1 MRKTLKTKKLLFPL
15 VMVSVSVL
23 VGCTNSDY
31 DFNEID
37 MTLGLGGGELV
48 IPTSSTKEIAL
59 DDILKLEEGESV
71 RILDNGDYAFVQ
83 DGDIVET
90 NANVEKVTLTET
102 DLGKETLKLKDYLP
116 NDAKNTARAGELSL
130 PIEASPEP
138 VLTFEFEADQPEIV
152 AITSAKVTANM
163 MLIVNFSPELAQ
175 CISSIDALVWELP
188 MYMEIGEVIG
198 HNKVTCTRTD
208 KENRI
213 VLKDVPTNKDL
224 EIKAPII
231 GLDFTDD
238 KELDITDGHLMLKG
252 VLKLGIN
259 TQIEVTAEQLQ
270 TADKWVLESNLML
283 DGITIDEAV
292 GKFEPNIDLSD
303 LGDIEVSDTPDFLKE
318 DGVNIDLANPQ
329 IIVAVDNEMDVP
341 AFFHATLEAIDGG
354 VVRTTIPI
362 NNIQISPETK
372 DTICICRD
380 ANLVYDKYKTYTMYE
395 VSNLSDL
402 ISTIP
407 DRIKL
412 AAEMEADH
420 STDASFVLGHE
431 YTITTSYRIEAPIAF
446 GENANIVYTDSI
458 VDIHGELDGFELN
471 EGAYLEV
478 TADVVN
484 NLPIFLSTKV
494 TPLGV
499 DENDLSGDLKVT
511 VEDNLPAAKDGEA
524 AQGTLKIKLEGDIQQ
539 LDKLMFTIS
548 GKAKDGT
555 DKVTGVTLN
564 KNIHSLKLD
573 NVNAKIVGTVIYDAN

>member
-15 VMVSVSVL
+15 VMASVSVL

-83 DGDIVET
+83 DANTVVT
-90 NANVEKVTLTET
+90 NVNVEKVSLTGHPIDDNEIK
-102 DLGKETLKLKDYLP
+102 LNLKDLIENESY
-116 NDAKNTARAGELSL
+116 NSARAGENYVTIKTQNPVKMLEYDY
-130 PIEASPEP
+130 EAKQ
-138 VLTFEFEADQPEIV
+138 DEIKS
-152 AITSAKVTANM
+152 ITEAKVTAEM
-163 MLIVNFSPELAQ
+163 FLTVIFSQALAQ
-175 CISSIDALVWELP
+175 
-188 MYMEIGEVIG
+188 
-198 HNKVTCTRTD
+198 N
-208 KENRI
+208 
-213 VLKDVPTNKDL
+213 
-224 EIKAPII
+224 
-231 GLDFTDD
+231 
-238 KELDITDGHLMLKG
+238 IT
-252 VLKLGIN
+252 
-259 TQIEVTAEQLQ
+259 
-270 TADKWVLESNLML
+270 
-283 DGITIDEAV
+283 TIDELTWVLPDYMETDNGTNIVKLEDVKNGHTEPVKINKINFKDSELKCDDGIALDIEVKLSINTKVPVDKLQNIDEWNLSANFMLNEITINEVV
-292 GKFEPNIDLSD
+292 GKFEPDIDLND
-303 LGDIEVSDTPDFLKE
+303 LGDVEINDTPDFLKE
-318 DGVNIDLANPQ
+318 DGVNVDLANPQ
-329 IIVAVDNEMDVP
+329 IIVKVDNRMNVP
-341 AFFHATLEAIDGG
+341 AYIVGELIA
-354 VVRTTIPI
+354 
-362 NNIQISPETK
+362 TK
-372 DTICICRD
+372 DGRDKTVKIPEKIELSPTTENLICICRD
-380 ANLVYDKYKTYTMYE
+380 KKLVDEKYKDYTKYE
-395 VSNLSDL
+395 VSDLSEL

-407 DRIKL
+407 DRIRFI
-412 AAEMEADH
+412 ANTEANHDV
-420 STDASFVLGHE
+420 DASFKLGTD
-431 YTITTSYRIEAPIAF
+431 YAITTSYHIEAPIAF

-458 VDIHGELDGFELN
+458 VDIHGELDGFELS

-478 TADVVN
+478 TANVVN